1 MPCTTQY
8 VVAAN
13 EVRLMR
19 YATYHQVIRR
29 RCGIHRPWTR
39 RRGRHHLNHRSP
51 CVVLLGMRNYIID
64 TTRGLAAAGVFLAAV
79 VHLDLWVQGF
89 RSISTIGPLFMLDFV
104 AGMIIGLGVLVWRH
118 WLPALAAAGFGAA
131 TVAAFWISV
140 VHGLFGVKETPT
152 GSSEILAEVAEYSA
166 VAFGIAVAVMLLR
179 HPKSGTQSPPRAAPT
194 RRPLSFTTHTRLR
207 R

>member
-8 VVAAN
+8 ATAAKA
-13 EVRLMR
+13 VRWMYYVSHHR
-19 YATYHQVIRR
+19 AIRR
-29 RCGIHRPWTR
+29 LREFVQRGPGGRRHLNR
-39 RRGRHHLNHRSP
+39 RRSR
-51 CVVLLGMRNYIID
+51 VVSIGMRNYVID
-64 TTRGLAAAGVFLAAV
+64 TSRGLAAAGVFLAAV

-104 AGMIIGLGVLVWRH
+104 AGMIIGVGVLVWRH

-131 TVAAFWISV
+131 TVVAFWISV

-166 VAFGIAVAVMLLR
+166 VAFGLAVAVLLLWP
-179 HPKSGTQSPPRAAPT
+179 PKPGTPSPSRSTRT
-194 RRPLSFTTHTRLR
+194 RRPLAFTTHTHTR